1 MSRPRDDQLD
11 EAIHRATVSLL
22 VEVGY
27 DGVTIAEAAR
37 RASTVPP
44 TMYRRYR
51 NAQELVLATL
61 HREFAEAAGTALED
75 LGDLRADLL
84 SFVSTIAT
92 ALTPE
97 RAAILAGL
105 MLPLRRDPTLA
116 AALRQELD
124 FLGTTSWQLIIGRAI
139 SRGDLP
145 AGESGANLSLVAAA
159 APALIFHR
167 VVLLNLSLDDRFAQ
181 ELVDAVLLPALHVTT
196 TVPSTPAGI
205 APATST
211 SEEISS

>member
-61 HREFAEAAGTALED
+61 RREFAEVASTELAD
-75 LGDLRADLL
+75 LGDLRTDLL
-84 SFVSTIAT
+84 VYVSSIAA

-97 RAAILAGL
+97 RTAILAGL
-105 MLPLRRDPTLA
+105 MLPLRRDPALA
-116 AALRQELD
+116 AALRDELS
-124 FLGTTSWQLIIGRAI
+124 FLGTTTWQLIIGRAVG
-139 SRGDLP
+139 RGELSPREDR
-145 AGESGANLSLVAAA
+145 ANLTAVANT

-167 VVLLNLSLDDRFAQ
+167 LVLLNLSLDDHFAQ
-181 ELVDAVLLPALHVTT
+181 ELVDTVLLPALHVTAA
-196 TVPSTPAGI
+196 VPAATEGI
-205 APATST
+205 APTTPTA
-211 SEEISS
+211 EET